1 VFKEAVVISIERN
14 SAAVILVP
22 ELLSLSTVFSI
33 SEDHMA
39 GFLNEEP
46 ADNKYLIFMSADP
59 A

>member
-1 VFKEAVVISIERN
+1 VVISFERN
-14 SAAVILVP
+14 CAAVILVP

-39 GFLNEEP
+39 GFIKEEP
-46 ADNKYLIFMSADP
+46 ADKYCIFMSADP